1 MKKITFAIAVVL
13 VMVALFSVFNV
24 FGEMPLRIVVDGE
37 RLYFPDAQ
45 PFIDSN
51 GRTQT
56 PARFIGEELGATV
69 TWDGTAQK
77 ATFVKDSK
85 KLILYI
91 GKKEYELDGNKLQ
104 MDTAALLQ
112 DGRTFVPARY
122 VAEAFGSTVRWD
134 SAVRTVYVDIVKVV
148 STPEPI
154 ITPGPTLKPAE
165 GLTEEDKK
173 AIADRF
179 RELFISDL
187 KSDKKNIFNYLSSE
201 YKAKENIKTYEDIV
215 FPLYKEGEYFAYN
228 NYNYMF
234 ISSSVRFA
242 KERTGYSNDN
252 DFKILC
258 LITDYDKTHYKV
270 FFGLFD
276 NKNPKNTVAYYYGYE
291 LVVKEMGN
299 WFFDN
304 VCESARISEHFYRSQ
319 GY

>member
-1 MKKITFAIAVVL
+1 MKKVTFVMAVVL

-24 FGEMPLRIVVDGE
+24 LGEMPLRIVVNGD

-77 ATFVKDSK
+77 ATFVKGNK

-122 VAEAFGSTVRWD
+122 VAEAFGATVRWD
-134 SAVRTVYVDIVKVV
+134 SAVRTVYVDIIEAV
-148 STPEPI
+148 STPEPV
-154 ITPGPTLKPAE
+154 ITPGPTLKPAA
-165 GLTEEDKK
+165 GLSEADKK

-179 RELFISDL
+179 REWYDYDL
-187 KSDKKNIFNYLSSE
+187 KKDKKIYSTTFQL
-201 YKAKENIKTYEDIV
+201 NIK
-215 FPLYKEGEYFAYN
+215 L
-228 NYNYMF
+228 
-234 ISSSVRFA
+234 
-242 KERTGYSNDN
+242 ER
-252 DFKILC
+252 I
-258 LITDYDKTHYKV
+258 
-270 FFGLFD
+270 
-276 NKNPKNTVAYYYGYE
+276 
-291 LVVKEMGN
+291 
-299 WFFDN
+299 
-304 VCESARISEHFYRSQ
+304 
-319 GY
+319 

>member
-91 GKKEYELDGNKLQ
+91 GKKEYELDGKKLQ

-154 ITPGPTLKPAE
+154 ITTGRTIKPTE